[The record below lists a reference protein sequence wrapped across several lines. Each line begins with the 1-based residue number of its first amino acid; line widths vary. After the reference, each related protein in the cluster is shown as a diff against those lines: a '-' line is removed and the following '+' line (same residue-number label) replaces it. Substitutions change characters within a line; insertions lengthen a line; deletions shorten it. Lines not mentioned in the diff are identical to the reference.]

1 MISKELLEE
10 VLGERYISKLVDWF
24 EVFDNTLSTYYDCG
38 KYDEQGRPT
47 GLGME
52 INIYELTHLCK
63 EWAIRK
69 EYQVSSGFGDEP
81 AYRKAN
87 EKCYAR
93 LMWKNEQHEESDMYF
108 ITETEPEATF
118 LACEW
123 ILKQEMDTKNERD

>member
-10 VLGERYISKLVDWF
+10 VLGERYIP
-24 EVFDNTLSTYYDCG
+24 
-38 KYDEQGRPT
+38 R
-47 GLGME
+47 LGME
-52 INIYELTHLCK
+52 INTYELAHMCK

-69 EYQVSSGFGDEP
+69 EYQILSGFADRP

-93 LMWKNEQHEESDMYF
+93 LMWKNKQHEDSDMYF

-123 ILKQEMDTKNERD
+123 ILENDWLT